1 MTAPTHIA
9 FGLLT
14 VAGSFSFFSL
24 PLHRNLP
31 AIACAIIGS
40 VLPDIDSPRSY
51 IGRVLPYASIPIER
65 QWGHRTITHSLLCLL
80 ALSVMIWPLL
90 IYQIPCYAAL
100 LLGYLSHIVAD
111 CATKSG
117 VPLFYPHSA
126 ACVFPGSAKY
136 RIKTGSMGER
146 YLSIGIVF
154 MLLIFLPIL
163 HMGGIWQSFRY
174 LMATPAT
181 AYANYRQADTET
193 ILTFEG
199 RWRHTREHIRGE
211 GVILD
216 ARPAMFWIVVNGQV
230 QTCGEH
236 GAILPDKVRVRETD
250 RPVQIQ
256 RLQLKDETYEQ
267 LVNQIPENSF
277 VSGQLKATETFYPG
291 RETPN
296 TITITSRSLKF
307 QFARKVDI
315 SRLQPVLQNLSER
328 VKNLSEEILRICEKL
343 EIAKMA
349 YPPIHY
355 LELSRMEQELTEK
368 RKKIETLKRAHVRFS
383 GTLFIRI
390 FSNQPSAFS
399 FQSPPNHPKAKTTGL
414 LAFCLRVA
422 AYYTPQ

>member
-1 MTAPTHIA
+1 MTTPTHIA

-14 VAGSFSFFSL
+14 VAGSFSFFSM
-24 PLHRNLP
+24 PLHRDLP
-31 AIACAIIGS
+31 AVACAIIGS
-40 VLPDIDSPRSY
+40 VLPDIDSPNSY
-51 IGRVLPYASIPIER
+51 IGRVLPYASTPIER

-80 ALSVMIWPLL
+80 ALSVMTWPVLIW
-90 IYQIPCYAAL
+90 QTPCYAAL
-100 LLGYLSHIVAD
+100 LLGYMSHIIAD

-136 RIKTGSMGER
+136 RIKTGSTGEGI
-146 YLSIGIVF
+146 LLIGLIS
-154 MLLIFLPIL
+154 MLLIFLPVL
-163 HMGGIWQSFRY
+163 HLGGIWQSFRY
-174 LMATPAT
+174 LVATPSA
-181 AYANYRQADTET
+181 AYADYREADTET

-250 RPVQIQ
+250 RLVQIQ
-256 RLQLKDETYEQ
+256 TRQLKDKTWEE
-267 LVNQIPENSF
+267 LLNQIPENSF
-277 VSGQLKATETFYPG
+277 VSGQLKASDTFSPG

-296 TITITSRSLKF
+296 TITITLRSLKF
-307 QFARKVDI
+307 QFARKENI
-315 SRLQPVLQNLSER
+315 SRLQPIPQNLSER

-355 LELSRMEQELTEK
+355 LELSRMEQEITEK

-390 FSNQPSAFS
+390 PGDTF
-399 FQSPPNHPKAKTTGL
+399 
-414 LAFCLRVA
+414 
-422 AYYTPQ
+422 

>member
-14 VAGSFSFFSL
+14 VAGSFSFFSM
-24 PLHRNLP
+24 PLHHNLP
-31 AIACAIIGS
+31 AIAGTIIGS

-51 IGRVLPYASIPIER
+51 IGRVLPFASIPIEK

-80 ALSVMIWPLL
+80 TLSVMIWPLL
-90 IYQIPCYAAL
+90 IWQIPCYAAL
-100 LLGYLSHIVAD
+100 ILGYMSHIIAD

-117 VPLFYPHSA
+117 VPLFYPYSA
-126 ACVFPGSAKY
+126 PCVFPGNAKY
-136 RIKTGSMGER
+136 RIKTGSTGEGC
-146 YLSIGIVF
+146 LLIGLLL

-174 LMATPAT
+174 LMATPSA
-181 AYANYRQADTET
+181 AYANYRRADTET

-199 RWRHTREHIRGE
+199 RWRHTREHVRGE

-256 RLQLKDETYEQ
+256 KRQLKDETYEQ
-267 LVNQIPENSF
+267 LVNQIPENSL
-277 VSGQLKATETFYPG
+277 VSGQLKSSDTFSPG

-296 TITITSRSLKF
+296 AITIAPRSLKF
-307 QFARKVDI
+307 QFAQKENI
-315 SRLQPVLQNLSER
+315 SRLQPILQNLSER
-328 VKNLSEEILRICEKL
+328 EKNLSEEILRICEKL
-343 EIAKMA
+343 EISKRT

-355 LELSRMEQELTEK
+355 LKLRRMEQELTEK
-368 RKKIETLKRAHVRFS
+368 KQKIEILKRAQVRFS

-390 FSNQPSAFS
+390 LGDTF
-399 FQSPPNHPKAKTTGL
+399 
-414 LAFCLRVA
+414 
-422 AYYTPQ
+422 

>member
-1 MTAPTHIA
+1 MTTPTHIA

-14 VAGSFSFFSL
+14 VAGSFSFFSM

-31 AIACAIIGS
+31 AVACAIIGS
-40 VLPDIDSPRSY
+40 VLPDIDSPKSY

-65 QWGHRTITHSLLCLL
+65 QWGHRTITHSLPCLI
-80 ALSVMIWPLL
+80 ALSVMTWPLL
-90 IYQIPCYAAL
+90 IWQTPCYAAL
-100 LLGYLSHIVAD
+100 FLGYMSHLIAD

-146 YLSIGIVF
+146 YLLIWLVF

-163 HMGGIWQSFRY
+163 HMGGIWKSFRY
-174 LMATPAT
+174 LMATPSA
-181 AYANYRQADTET
+181 AYADYRQADTET
-193 ILTFEG
+193 ILIFEG
-199 RWRHTREHIRGE
+199 RWRHTREHVRGE

-216 ARPAMFWIVVNGQV
+216 ARSTMFWIVVKGQV

-256 RLQLKDETYEQ
+256 TLQLKNETWER
-267 LVNQIPENSF
+267 LVNQIPKNSF
-277 VSGQLKATETFYPG
+277 VSGQLKATETFSSG

-296 TITITSRSLKF
+296 AITISLRSLKF
-307 QFARKVDI
+307 QFTRKRDI
-315 SRLQPVLQNLSER
+315 TRLQPVSQNLSER

-355 LELSRMEQELTEK
+355 LELSRMEQEITEK
-368 RKKIETLKRAHVRFS
+368 RKKIEKLKRAHVRFS
-383 GTLFIRI
+383 GTLHIRI
-390 FSNQPSAFS
+390 PGD
-399 FQSPPNHPKAKTTGL
+399 T
-414 LAFCLRVA
+414 
-422 AYYTPQ
+422 

>member
-31 AIACAIIGS
+31 AVACAIIGS

-51 IGRVLPYASIPIER
+51 IGRVLPFASIPIEQ

-80 ALSVMIWPLL
+80 ALSFMIWPLL
-90 IYQIPCYAAL
+90 IWQPACYAAVI
-100 LLGYLSHIVAD
+100 LGYMSHIVAD

-136 RIKTGSMGER
+136 RIKTGSMGEG
-146 YLSIGIVF
+146 YLLIGLLF

-174 LMATPAT
+174 LMATPSA
-181 AYANYRQADTET
+181 AYADYRSADTET

-216 ARPAMFWIVVNGQV
+216 ARPTVFWIIVNGQV

-250 RPVQIQ
+250 RPIKIQ
-256 RLQLKDETYEQ
+256 MLRLKDKTWEQ
-267 LVNQIPENSF
+267 LVNQLPENSF
-277 VSGQLKATETFYPG
+277 VSGQLKASDTFSPG
-291 RETPN
+291 PETPGA
-296 TITITSRSLKF
+296 ITITPRVLKF
-307 QFARKVDI
+307 QFARKEDI
-315 SRLQPVLQNLSER
+315 SRLQPVLQNLSEHK
-328 VKNLSEEILRICEKL
+328 KNLSKEIWRICEKL
-343 EIAKMA
+343 EISKRT

-355 LELSRMEQELTEK
+355 LELRRMKQELTEK
-368 RKKIETLKRAHVRFS
+368 KQKVETLKHAHVRFS
-383 GTLFIRI
+383 GTLYIRI
-390 FSNQPSAFS
+390 S
-399 FQSPPNHPKAKTTGL
+399 GDI
-414 LAFCLRVA
+414 
-422 AYYTPQ
+422 

>member
-1 MTAPTHIA
+1 MTTPTHIA

-14 VAGSFSFFSL
+14 VAGTFSFFSL

-31 AIACAIIGS
+31 AVACAIIGS

-65 QWGHRTITHSLLCLL
+65 QWGHRTITHSLPCLI

-90 IYQIPCYAAL
+90 IWQTPCYAAL
-100 LLGYLSHIVAD
+100 LLGYMSHLIAD

-117 VPLFYPHSA
+117 VPLFYPYSA

-136 RIKTGSMGER
+136 RIKTGSVGER
-146 YLSIGIVF
+146 YLLIGLLL

-163 HMGGIWQSFRY
+163 HMGGIWKSFRY
-174 LMATPAT
+174 MVATPSA
-181 AYANYRQADTET
+181 AYADYREADTET

-216 ARPAMFWIVVNGQV
+216 ARPAMFWIIYNGQV

-256 RLQLKDETYEQ
+256 MLQLKNETYEQ
-267 LVNQIPENSF
+267 LVKRIPENSF
-277 VSGQLKATETFYPG
+277 VSGQLNASDTFSPG
-291 RETPN
+291 HETPN
-296 TITITSRSLKF
+296 AITVTLRSLKF
-307 QFARKVDI
+307 QFARKGDI
-315 SRLQPVLQNLSER
+315 TRLRPVSQNLSKR

-343 EIAKMA
+343 ETAKMA

-355 LELSRMEQELTEK
+355 LELRRMEQEITEK
-368 RKKIETLKRAHVRFS
+368 KQEIETLKRAHVRFS

-390 FSNQPSAFS
+390 PGD
-399 FQSPPNHPKAKTTGL
+399 T
-414 LAFCLRVA
+414 
-422 AYYTPQ
+422 

>member
-31 AIACAIIGS
+31 AIACAIMGS

-51 IGRVLPYASIPIER
+51 IGRVLPFASIPIER
-65 QWGHRTITHSLLCLL
+65 QWGHRTITHSLLCLF
-80 ALSVMIWPLL
+80 ALSVIIWPLL
-90 IYQIPCYAAL
+90 IFQTPCYAAL
-100 LLGYLSHIVAD
+100 LLGYLSHLIAD

-117 VPLFYPHSA
+117 VPLFYPNPA

-136 RIKTGSMGER
+136 RIKTGSTGER
-146 YLSIGIVF
+146 CLLIGLVV
-154 MLLIFLPIL
+154 MLLISLPVL
-163 HMGGIWQSFRY
+163 HIGGLWKSFRY
-174 LMATPAT
+174 LLATPSA
-181 AYANYRQADTET
+181 AYADYRQADTET
-193 ILTFEG
+193 LLTFEG

-216 ARPAMFWIVVNGQV
+216 ARPAMFWIIVNGRV

-256 RLQLKDETYEQ
+256 MLQLKNETWTALIER
-267 LVNQIPENSF
+267 IPENSF
-277 VSGQLKATETFYPG
+277 VSGQLKATETFSPG

-296 TITITSRSLKF
+296 AISFTLRTLKF
-307 QFARKVDI
+307 QFARKEDI
-315 SRLQPVLQNLSER
+315 SRLQPVSQNLSER
-328 VKNLSEEILRICEKL
+328 VKNLSEEIQKNSQKL
-343 EIAKMA
+343 DTLNMM

-355 LELSRMEQELTEK
+355 LELRRMERERESKYLSFLN
-368 RKKIETLKRAHVRFS
+368 ETYIV
-383 GTLFIRI
+383 
-390 FSNQPSAFS
+390 
-399 FQSPPNHPKAKTTGL
+399 
-414 LAFCLRVA
+414 
-422 AYYTPQ
+422 

>member
-1 MTAPTHIA
+1 MTASTHIT

-14 VAGSFSFFSL
+14 VAGSFSIFSL

-31 AIACAIIGS
+31 AVACAIIGS
-40 VLPDIDSPRSY
+40 VLPDIDSPNSY
-51 IGRVLPYASIPIER
+51 IGRVLPYAAIPIER

-90 IYQIPCYAAL
+90 IWQTPCYAAV
-100 LLGYLSHIVAD
+100 LLGYMSHLIAD

-117 VPLFYPHSA
+117 VPLFYPHPA

-136 RIKTGSMGER
+136 RIKTGSPKED
-146 YLSIGIVF
+146 YLLIGLLI

-163 HMGGIWQSFRY
+163 HLGGIWQSFRY
-174 LMATPAT
+174 LMATPSA
-181 AYANYRQADTET
+181 AYANYRRADTET

-216 ARPAMFWIVVNGQV
+216 ARPTLFWIIYKGQV
-230 QTCGEH
+230 QTCGEY

-256 RLQLKDETYEQ
+256 MRHLKDETWEQ
-267 LVNQIPENSF
+267 LVNQIPENSL
-277 VSGQLKATETFYPG
+277 VSGHLKASDTFTPG
-291 RETPN
+291 HEATS
-296 TITITSRSLKF
+296 TIIITSQSLKF
-307 QFARKVDI
+307 QFARKRDI

-328 VKNLSEEILRICEKL
+328 IKKLSEEIWRICEKL
-343 EIAKMA
+343 EISKRT

-355 LELSRMEQELTEK
+355 LELRRMEQVLTEK
-368 RKKIETLKRAHVRFS
+368 KQKIETLKRARVRFS
-383 GTLFIRI
+383 GTLYIRI
-390 FSNQPSAFS
+390 PGDIS
-399 FQSPPNHPKAKTTGL
+399 
-414 LAFCLRVA
+414 
-422 AYYTPQ
+422 

>member
-14 VAGSFSFFSL
+14 VAGSFSFFSM

-31 AIACAIIGS
+31 AVACAIIGS
-40 VLPDIDSPRSY
+40 VLPDIDSPKSY

-90 IYQIPCYAAL
+90 IYQASCYAAL
-100 LLGYLSHIVAD
+100 LLGYMSHITAD

-117 VPLFYPHSA
+117 VPLFYPHLA

-136 RIKTGSMGER
+136 RIKTGSMGEH
-146 YLSIGIVF
+146 YLLIGLLL

-174 LMATPAT
+174 LMATSSA
-181 AYANYRQADTET
+181 AYADYRQSDTET

-199 RWRHTREHIRGE
+199 RWRYTREHIRGE

-216 ARPAMFWIVVNGQV
+216 ARPTMFWIIVNGQV

-236 GAILPDKVRVRETD
+236 GTILPNKVRVRKTD

-256 RLQLKDETYEQ
+256 TRQLKNETWGQ

-277 VSGQLKATETFYPG
+277 VSGQLNASDTFSPGHETA
-291 RETPN
+291 N
-296 TITITSRSLKF
+296 AITLTSRSLKF
-307 QFARKVDI
+307 QFARKGDI
-315 SRLQPVLQNLSER
+315 TRLQPALQNLSER
-328 VKNLSEEILRICEKL
+328 VKNLSEEMWRIREKL
-343 EIAKMA
+343 ETKKMA

-355 LELSRMEQELTEK
+355 LELRRMEQEITEK
-368 RKKIETLKRAHVRFS
+368 KQKIETLKRTQVRFS
-383 GTLFIRI
+383 GTLYIRI
-390 FSNQPSAFS
+390 PGD
-399 FQSPPNHPKAKTTGL
+399 T
-414 LAFCLRVA
+414 
-422 AYYTPQ
+422 

>member
-1 MTAPTHIA
+1 MTTPTHIA

-31 AIACAIIGS
+31 AITCAIIGS
-40 VLPDIDSPRSY
+40 VLPDIDFPHSY
-51 IGRVLPYASIPIER
+51 IGRVLPFASIPIER

-100 LLGYLSHIVAD
+100 LLGYMSHIVAD

-117 VPLFYPHSA
+117 VPLFYPYSA
-126 ACVFPGSAKY
+126 VCVFPGSAKY
-136 RIKTGSMGER
+136 RIKTGSKGER
-146 YLSIGIVF
+146 CMLIGLVC
-154 MLLIFLPIL
+154 MLLIFLPVL
-163 HMGGIWQSFRY
+163 HMGGIWKSFRY
-174 LMATPAT
+174 LMATPPA
-181 AYANYRQADTET
+181 AYADYRQADTET
-193 ILTFEG
+193 ILAFEG

-216 ARPAMFWIVVNGQV
+216 ARPAMFWIIFNGQV

-250 RPVQIQ
+250 HPVRIQ
-256 RLQLKDETYEQ
+256 TLQLKNKTWEE
-267 LVNQIPENSF
+267 LVKQIPENSF
-277 VSGQLKATETFYPG
+277 ASGQLKATETFSPG

-296 TITITSRSLKF
+296 TIAITSRTLKF

-315 SRLQPVLQNLSER
+315 SRLQPVPQNLSER
-328 VKNLSEEILRICEKL
+328 KKNLSEEILRICEKL

-355 LELSRMEQELTEK
+355 LELRRMEQELTEK
-368 RKKIETLKRAHVRFS
+368 RKKIETLKRAHVRFT
-383 GTLFIRI
+383 GTLYIRI
-390 FSNQPSAFS
+390 LGDA
-399 FQSPPNHPKAKTTGL
+399 
-414 LAFCLRVA
+414 
-422 AYYTPQ
+422 

>member
-24 PLHRNLP
+24 PLHHNLP

-65 QWGHRTITHSLLCLL
+65 QWGHRTVTHSLLCLL
-80 ALSVMIWPLL
+80 ALSVMTWPLL
-90 IYQIPCYAAL
+90 IFQIPCYAAL
-100 LLGYLSHIVAD
+100 LLGYMSHIVAD

-136 RIKTGSMGER
+136 RIKTGSTGEGI
-146 YLSIGIVF
+146 LLIGLLF
-154 MLLIFLPIL
+154 MLLIFLPVL
-163 HMGGIWQSFRY
+163 HLGGIWQSFRY
-174 LMATPAT
+174 LMATPSA

-216 ARPAMFWIVVNGQV
+216 ARPTMFWIIYNGQV

-250 RPVQIQ
+250 RLVQIQ
-256 RLQLKDETYEQ
+256 TLQLKGKTWEE

-277 VSGQLKATETFYPG
+277 VSGQLKATETFSSG
-291 RETPN
+291 REIPSA
-296 TITITSRSLKF
+296 ITITSRALKF
-307 QFARKVDI
+307 QFAQKVDI
-315 SRLQPVLQNLSER
+315 SRLQPVSSKFIRTQ
-328 VKNLSEEILRICEKL
+328 
-343 EIAKMA
+343 
-349 YPPIHY
+349 
-355 LELSRMEQELTEK
+355 
-368 RKKIETLKRAHVRFS
+368 KKIYQRK
-383 GTLFIRI
+383 
-390 FSNQPSAFS
+390 
-399 FQSPPNHPKAKTTGL
+399 
-414 LAFCLRVA
+414 
-422 AYYTPQ
+422 Y

>member
-14 VAGSFSFFSL
+14 VAGSFSFFSM
-24 PLHRNLP
+24 PFHRNLP
-31 AIACAIIGS
+31 AVACAIIGS

-51 IGRVLPYASIPIER
+51 IGRVLPFASIPIER

-80 ALSVMIWPLL
+80 ALSVMTWPLL
-90 IYQIPCYAAL
+90 IFQTPCYAAL
-100 LLGYLSHIVAD
+100 LLGYMSHIIAD

-117 VPLFYPHSA
+117 VPLFYPHPA

-136 RIKTGSMGER
+136 RIKTGSTGEGC
-146 YLSIGIVF
+146 LLIGLLL
-154 MLLIFLPIL
+154 MLLICLPIL

-174 LMATPAT
+174 LMATPPAT
-181 AYANYRQADTET
+181 YANYRQSDTET

-199 RWRHTREHIRGE
+199 RWRHTREHVRGE

-216 ARPAMFWIVVNGQV
+216 ARPAIFWIIFNGQV

-256 RLQLKDETYEQ
+256 TLQLKDETYEQ

-277 VSGQLKATETFYPG
+277 VSGQLKASDTFSPKH
-291 RETPN
+291 ETPN

-315 SRLQPVLQNLSER
+315 SRLQPVPQNLSER
-328 VKNLSEEILRICEKL
+328 VENLSEEILRICEKL
-343 EIAKMA
+343 EISKRT

-355 LELSRMEQELTEK
+355 LKLRRMERELTEK
-368 RKKIETLKRAHVRFS
+368 KQKIETLKRAQVRFS

-390 FSNQPSAFS
+390 PGD
-399 FQSPPNHPKAKTTGL
+399 T
-414 LAFCLRVA
+414 
-422 AYYTPQ
+422 

>member
-14 VAGSFSFFSL
+14 VAGSFSFFSM

-31 AIACAIIGS
+31 AVACAIIGS
-40 VLPDIDSPRSY
+40 VLPDIDSPKSY

-90 IYQIPCYAAL
+90 IWQTPCYAAL
-100 LLGYLSHIVAD
+100 LLGYMSHIIAD

-136 RIKTGSMGER
+136 RIKTGSMVER
-146 YLSIGIVF
+146 CLLIGLVC
-154 MLLIFLPIL
+154 MLLIFLPVL
-163 HMGGIWQSFRY
+163 HIGGIWQSFRY
-174 LMATPAT
+174 LMATPSA

-211 GVILD
+211 SVILD
-216 ARPAMFWIVVNGQV
+216 ASPTMFWIIVNGQV

-236 GAILPDKVRVRETD
+236 GAILSDKVRVRETD

-256 RLQLKDETYEQ
+256 TLQLKNETYEE
-267 LVNQIPENSF
+267 LVKQIPENSF
-277 VSGQLKATETFYPG
+277 VSGQLKATETFSPG
-291 RETPN
+291 HETPSA
-296 TITITSRSLKF
+296 ITITSRALKF
-307 QFARKVDI
+307 QFARKGNI
-315 SRLQPVLQNLSER
+315 SRLQPVPQNLSER

-355 LELSRMEQELTEK
+355 LELRRMEQEITEK

-383 GTLFIRI
+383 GTLYIRI
-390 FSNQPSAFS
+390 LGD
-399 FQSPPNHPKAKTTGL
+399 T
-414 LAFCLRVA
+414 
-422 AYYTPQ
+422 

>member
-31 AIACAIIGS
+31 AVACAIIGS

-51 IGRVLPYASIPIER
+51 IGRVLPFASIPIEQ

-80 ALSVMIWPLL
+80 ALSFMIWPLL
-90 IYQIPCYAAL
+90 IWQPACYAAVI
-100 LLGYLSHIVAD
+100 LGYMSHIVAD

-136 RIKTGSMGER
+136 RIKTGSMGEG
-146 YLSIGIVF
+146 YLLIGLLF

-174 LMATPAT
+174 LMATPSA
-181 AYANYRQADTET
+181 AYADYRSADTET

-216 ARPAMFWIVVNGQV
+216 ARPTMFWIIVNGQV

-250 RPVQIQ
+250 RPIKIQ
-256 RLQLKDETYEQ
+256 MLRLKDKTWEQ
-267 LVNQIPENSF
+267 LVNQLPENSF
-277 VSGQLKATETFYPG
+277 VSGRLKASDTFSPG
-291 RETPN
+291 HETPN
-296 TITITSRSLKF
+296 AITITSRSLKF
-307 QFARKVDI
+307 QFARKENI

-328 VKNLSEEILRICEKL
+328 IKKLSEEIWRIREKL
-343 EIAKMA
+343 EISKRT

-355 LELSRMEQELTEK
+355 LELRRMKQELTEK
-368 RKKIETLKRAHVRFS
+368 TQKVETLKHAHVRFS
-383 GTLFIRI
+383 GTLYIRI
-390 FSNQPSAFS
+390 P
-399 FQSPPNHPKAKTTGL
+399 GDI
-414 LAFCLRVA
+414 
-422 AYYTPQ
+422 

>member
-14 VAGSFSFFSL
+14 VAGSFSFFSM

-31 AIACAIIGS
+31 AVVCAIIGS
-40 VLPDIDSPRSY
+40 VLPDIDSPNSY

-90 IYQIPCYAAL
+90 IFQTPCYAAVI
-100 LLGYLSHIVAD
+100 LGYMSHLIAD

-136 RIKTGSMGER
+136 RIKTGSKGEGC
-146 YLSIGIVF
+146 LLIGLLF

-174 LMATPAT
+174 LMATPSA
-181 AYANYRQADTET
+181 AYANYRRADTET

-199 RWRHTREHIRGE
+199 RWRHTREHVRGE

-216 ARPAMFWIVVNGQV
+216 AKPAMFWIIVNGRV

-250 RPVQIQ
+250 RPVKIQI
-256 RLQLKDETYEQ
+256 RQLKDETYEQ

-277 VSGQLKATETFYPG
+277 VSGQLKATETFSP
-291 RETPN
+291 RHETPSA
-296 TITITSRSLKF
+296 ITITSRLLKF
-307 QFARKVDI
+307 QFARKGNI
-315 SRLQPVLQNLSER
+315 SRLQPVLQNLS
-328 VKNLSEEILRICEKL
+328 
-343 EIAKMA
+343 
-349 YPPIHY
+349 
-355 LELSRMEQELTEK
+355 K
-368 RKKIETLKRAHVRFS
+368 RKKIYRRK
-383 GTLFIRI
+383 
-390 FSNQPSAFS
+390 
-399 FQSPPNHPKAKTTGL
+399 
-414 LAFCLRVA
+414 
-422 AYYTPQ
+422 Y